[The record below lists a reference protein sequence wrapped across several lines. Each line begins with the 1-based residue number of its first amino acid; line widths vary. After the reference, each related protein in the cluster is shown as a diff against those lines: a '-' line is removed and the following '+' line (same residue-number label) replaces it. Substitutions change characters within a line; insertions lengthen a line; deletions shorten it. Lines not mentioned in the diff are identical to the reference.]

1 MQRFFQVLRAEPLA
15 HIDVYCFIFDKGSFW
30 RQKRISRHDSAS
42 VVRVEQ
48 ASGGTE
54 IVNVVCD
61 RMRRGPR
68 GRGWVI
74 VEVLREASVFQL
86 GELIIARTC

>member
-1 MQRFFQVLRAEPLA
+1 MIRLLWFA
-15 HIDVYCFIFDKGSFW
+15 S
-30 RQKRISRHDSAS
+30 SR
-42 VVRVEQ
+42 RV
-48 ASGGTE
+48 GGTE